1 MCSFLFYMCS
11 PVFTHFMNCVSLK
24 NRSNAKQCARL
35 LSVTNIKKKKK
46 QNQVKHETVSVVIN
60 VRNIMIYYFLYIYKI
75 TNLKEL
81 ESLRFISLKQN
92 FLVLSIGFSVW
103 DLDLTANTYQS
114 NHSLIY
120 LTRNNDSGVSK
131 LSCFFELVP

>member
-1 MCSFLFYMCS
+1 
-11 PVFTHFMNCVSLK
+11 MNCVSLK
-24 NRSNAKQCARL
+24 NRSNAKKGARL
-35 LSVTNIKKKKK
+35 LSVTNNKKKKK

-92 FLVLSIGFSVW
+92 FLILSIGFSV
-103 DLDLTANTYQS
+103 
-114 NHSLIY
+114 
-120 LTRNNDSGVSK
+120 
-131 LSCFFELVP
+131 